1 MYLIYEDLA
10 RIHIRELHREARE
23 ARAAYGLLHVRKA
36 QRKADQA
43 KLAAKRLLASL
54 VLD

>member
-1 MYLIYEDLA
+1 MYLVNEVA
-10 RIHIRELHREARE
+10 RVHIQERQREAQV

-36 QRKADQA
+36 HRKANEA

-54 VLD
+54 VPD